1 MRKWLAVVVFSVA
14 LVAVRPGL
22 AAAAS
27 PPPPSSMA
35 AIGDSISQ
43 AADVCC
49 WYGNHPANSW
59 STGYASWD
67 PVVSHYERILAV
79 KPAIYGHNYN
89 DSVSGAKMSDAPT
102 QAAKVVQQQARYV
115 TILMG
120 ANDLCTSSTATM
132 TPVSTFTSEFKQTL
146 ATLEAGL
153 PGTAHIFVASIP
165 NLYQLWQIYHTN
177 SLAELVWSTGHIC
190 QSLLSSSDTDADRQ
204 AVVNRETAFNNV
216 LAQQCATYAN
226 CRFDGYAVYNYAFTK
241 SQVSTLDYF
250 HPSLSGQAALANVT
264 WGASWW
270 AGS

>member
-1 MRKWLAVVVFSVA
+1 MRRWLAVVVFAAA
-14 LVAVRPGL
+14 LVAVSP
-22 AAAAS
+22 AIASASS
-27 PPPPSSMA
+27 PPLPGSMA

-43 AADVCC
+43 AADACC

-89 DSVSGAKMSDAPT
+89 DSVSGATMSGAPA
-102 QAAKVVQQQARYV
+102 QAAKAVQQQARYV

-120 ANDLCTSSTATM
+120 ANDLCTSSTTTM
-132 TPVSTFTSEFKQTL
+132 TSVSTFTSEFHQTL

-153 PGTAHIFVASIP
+153 PSTAHIFVASIP
-165 NLYQLWQIYHTN
+165 NLYHLWQIYHTD
-177 SLAELVWSTGHIC
+177 SLAEFTWSTAHIC
-190 QSLLSSSDTDADRQ
+190 QSLLSTSNTDADRQ
-204 AVVNRETAFNNV
+204 AVVNREAAFNQV
-216 LAQQCATYAN
+216 LGQQCAQFAN
-226 CRFDGYAVYNYAFTK
+226 CRFDQDAVFNYSFSK
-241 SQVSTLDYF
+241 SNVSQLDYF

-270 AGS
+270 GGG

>member
-1 MRKWLAVVVFSVA
+1 MRRWLAVVMFA
-14 LVAVRPGL
+14 AGLVAVSPGM
-22 AAAAS
+22 ASASS
-27 PPPPSSMA
+27 PPLPSSMA

-43 AADVCC
+43 AADACC

-102 QAAKVVQQQARYV
+102 QAAQAVQQQASYV

-165 NLYQLWQIYHTN
+165 NLYHLWQIYHTDW
-177 SLAELVWSTGHIC
+177 LAEFTWSTAQIC
-190 QSLLSSSDTDADRQ
+190 QSLLSTSDTDADRQ
-204 AVVNRETAFNNV
+204 AVVDREAAFNQV
-216 LAQQCATYAN
+216 LAQQCAQFAN
-226 CRFDGYAVYNYAFTK
+226 CRFDGDAVFNYSFSK
-241 SQVSTLDYF
+241 SDISQLDYF

-264 WGASWW
+264 WAASWW
-270 AGS
+270 GG